1 MLKQIKKVSVTK
13 SEFECY
19 YCNYIYVANHYDAKK
34 SRLGHMCPS
43 CKELPKKP
51 LTQDL
56 VRKLFNYNDLTGEV
70 TYARPTHHNSIGDKA
85 GYSHSGGYLAILIG
99 TTEYLLHRIIW
110 LYVKGYLPDQ
120 VDHIDHVR
128 NNNRWRNLREVNN
141 TDNSK
146 NTSVSNNSTTRVTGV
161 SFMKSRNKYRAYIT
175 IKGKQVSLGLFTNL
189 EDAIEARQKANIQ
202 HGFHSN
208 HGR

>member
-1 MLKQIKKVSVTK
+1 MLKQIRKVSTTK

-19 YCNYIYVANHYDAKK
+19 YCKSTYVSNHYDAKK
-34 SRLGHMCPS
+34 SRLGHICNA
-43 CKELPKKP
+43 CKDLPKSA

-56 VRKLFNYNDLTGEV
+56 VKKLFNYDKSTGLV
-70 TYARPTHHNSIGDKA
+70 TYAMPTHHNDVGDIA
-85 GYSHSGGYLAILIG
+85 GYNHSGGYISILIG
-99 TTEYLLHRIIW
+99 KSEYLLHRIIW

-128 NNNRWRNLREVNN
+128 NNNRWDNLREVNN

-146 NTSVSNNSTTRVTGV
+146 NTSISKNSTTKVNGV
-161 SFMKSRNKYRAYIT
+161 SFMKSRNKYRAYIMVNR
-175 IKGKQVSLGLFTNL
+175 KQISLGLYENL
-189 EDAIEARQKANIQ
+189 EDAQEARRKADIKYN
-202 HGFHSN
+202 FHSN